1 MHDMTPARASRRIA
15 RAADTWPPLAAT
27 VIALGR
33 GVWLFPLDVLFRT
46 VGLRYGW
53 LRALFSAVPAPILA
67 GLGRLRAE
75 RAAWRA
81 TRQVPAY
88 RRFLGAAGVRL
99 DPLVPLG
106 ILTRLPETNKAT
118 TSLTERWAD
127 RRVPMTRPSRDG
139 PSQCR
144 AARLESRDGTSPA
157 RRPVQ
162 AAHLMVPSGPCV
174 EQARSVTI
182 GVKGV
187 RHEILEPASSNEH
200 ESACPRHRGRAGLL
214 SESGGRGRR
223 GLLGLPGLPRPEH
236 RHHGRADLHPGSDCV
251 VERRRPGRL
260 PCLDP
265 EALTAVRTLHHEGA
279 PTWTPIRR
287 LPT

>member
-1 MHDMTPARASRRIA
+1 MPQSYRRGRVGRCAYRMPHEDPTMHDMTPARASRRIA

-144 AARLESRDGTSPA
+144 AARLDRHSLAAGHPGAVAAAGRDG
-157 RRPVQ
+157 RLRN
-162 AAHLMVPSGPCV
+162 
-174 EQARSVTI
+174 
-182 GVKGV
+182 
-187 RHEILEPASSNEH
+187 SSAETANT
-200 ESACPRHRGRAGLL
+200 
-214 SESGGRGRR
+214 GRGTTTASRFPRSPMSHRCGPAARCRLSRSRR
-223 GLLGLPGLPRPEH
+223 
-236 RHHGRADLHPGSDCV
+236 
-251 VERRRPGRL
+251 
-260 PCLDP
+260 
-265 EALTAVRTLHHEGA
+265 
-279 PTWTPIRR
+279 
-287 LPT
+287 